1 MDQPSLFMMG
11 AAGAKTTEA
20 DKDKKKDMTA
30 IADNRISDI
39 QINQDKKRILIT
51 RGTTTLSTLGNR
63 KEMKWFRKGD
73 KLEIK
78 IQHSW
83 SPLLMLL
90 VDHNKLMKT

>member
-1 MDQPSLFMMG
+1 M
-11 AAGAKTTEA
+11 
-20 DKDKKKDMTA
+20 
-30 IADNRISDI
+30 
-39 QINQDKKRILIT
+39 